1 MKGQKSAG
9 FIAQQLKL
17 IEEKYKVQEYL
28 KLTNTS
34 NLEKLESSYGN
45 LIPVLIKSLQDLSKK
60 NKELK
65 ERIKKL
71 SI

>member
-1 MKGQKSAG
+1 M
-9 FIAQQLKL
+9 
-17 IEEKYKVQEYL
+17 
-28 KLTNTS
+28 
-34 NLEKLESSYGN
+34 
-45 LIPVLIKSLQDLSKK
+45 IKSLQDLSKK